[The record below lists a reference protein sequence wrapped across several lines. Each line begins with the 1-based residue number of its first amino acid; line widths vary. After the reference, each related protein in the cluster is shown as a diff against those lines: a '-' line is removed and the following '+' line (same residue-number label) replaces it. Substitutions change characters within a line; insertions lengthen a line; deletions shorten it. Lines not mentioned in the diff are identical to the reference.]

1 MAGLDDLLQ
10 QIPYDS
16 LAGQL
21 GVDPG
26 TARQLTEQA
35 LPALMAGMGANAG
48 DPAGAASLASAVQ
61 QHSPDLVTGG
71 IDLSQVDV
79 ADGEKIV
86 GHVFGEKTPQ
96 VVSALGSQGG
106 GGGDLMRR
114 LLPLLAPLVMSF
126 LSQQMAG
133 RSADAGTAAGAGP
146 AGSGTTGSGLE
157 DLLGGLLGGTGGTGG
172 GGGAGSILDMLGGL
186 LGGGK
191 R

>member
-1 MAGLDDLLQ
+1 MAGLDDLMR
-10 QIPYDS
+10 QIPFDN

-21 GVDPG
+21 GVDPD

-35 LPALMAGMGANAG
+35 LPALMAGMGANAA
-48 DPAGAASLASAVQ
+48 DPAGAASLANAVQ

-71 IDLSQVDV
+71 IDLRQVDV

-86 GHVFGEKTPQ
+86 GHVFGDNTPQ
-96 VVSALGSQGG
+96 VMSALGSRSGG
-106 GGGDLMRR
+106 SDLMGR

-126 LSQQMAG
+126 LAQRMAG
-133 RSADAGTAAGAGP
+133 RSAGQAASAGVGGPNAAGA
-146 AGSGTTGSGLE
+146 GLE
-157 DLLGGLLGGTGGTGG
+157 DLLGGLLGGSGGTGG
-172 GGGAGSILDMLGGL
+172 AGSVLDMLGGL